1 MKKLITLLSLV
12 IISFSPITSH
22 ADSRDVIEK
31 IASNTTTEICD
42 VIRGEDLLI
51 TVCENEISWCMNEFC
66 GTDPYETTF
75 GCQYFGEYGADDLA
89 TCILTMLD
97 IMCCGCIS
105 GYDQCEV

>member
-1 MKKLITLLSLV
+1 MKNLFKLLPLAIVTLFPINSYADTEEVITK
-12 IISFSPITSH
+12 ISQNVT
-22 ADSRDVIEK
+22 VEK
-31 IASNTTTEICD
+31 CT
-42 VIRGEDLLI
+42 VVRGEDLLV
-51 TVCENEISWCMNEFC
+51 TVCENEISWCVDGFC
-66 GTDPYETTF
+66 GTDPIPTTF

>member
-1 MKKLITLLSLV
+1 MKKLITILSLA
-12 IISFSPITSH
+12 IISLFPITSI

-31 IASNTTTEICD
+31 IASNTTQETCT

-51 TVCENEISWCMNEFC
+51 SVCKNEISWCVGDFC

-75 GCQYFGEYGADDLA
+75 GCQYFGEEGPDDLA
-89 TCILTMLD
+89 TCILTMID

-105 GYDQCEV
+105 GYDQCEA